1 MNNKKNIFQ
10 QILSKKIIT
19 NIIYQDNLVTA
30 FNDIKPQSPI
40 HILILPN
47 IFIKTL
53 NNVNYKHEL
62 ILGRMLLVA
71 SKIAKKKKIHKSGYR
86 IVINCNVHGCQT
98 IFYLHMHLLGGRQ
111 GVNIFF

>member
-19 NIIYQDNLVTA
+19 DIIYQDDLVTA
-30 FNDIKPQSPI
+30 FNDINPQSPV
-40 HILILPN
+40 HVLIIPN

-53 NNVNYKHEL
+53 NDVNHNHEL

-71 SKIAKKKKIHKSGYR
+71 SKIAKKKNINNSGYR
-86 IVINCNVHGCQT
+86 IVINCNKHGHQT
-98 IFYLHMHLLGGRQ
+98 IFYLHIHLLGGRE
-111 GVNIFF
+111 GIKILF